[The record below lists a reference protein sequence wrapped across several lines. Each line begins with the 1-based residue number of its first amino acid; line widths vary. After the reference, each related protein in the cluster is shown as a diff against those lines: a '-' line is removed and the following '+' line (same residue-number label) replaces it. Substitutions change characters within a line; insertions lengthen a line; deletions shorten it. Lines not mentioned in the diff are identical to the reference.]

1 MLTFSLSSAST
12 RHYPHHLPVPGRNEQ
27 ERQYMNT
34 KIQRSLA
41 VVSAAALVFGVAS
54 ASTAQAAKHK
64 AKTIY
69 IAYQG
74 PLSGGEASTGID
86 EQNAVKYAVKL
97 FNAKNKNK
105 YNVKV
110 VSVDDQGDPA
120 VASTVAPGIG
130 ANKNVIGLV
139 GPAYSGA
146 TIASFPYYKAG
157 GLVLISPSATRV
169 SLTDPTSPDFGGP
182 VFHRVVGKD
191 DLQGPAL
198 AKYATKGVS
207 SAKVFVFDDQSAY
220 AVPLR
225 GYVEA
230 GLKKIAGASVVGGDS
245 VPNTATDYSP
255 TIAKIASTGATV
267 VIYTGY
273 YSAAAIFVKQLRD
286 SGSTAIFAG
295 GDGVFNQE
303 FPKLAGAAAE
313 GARITGV
320 GGLAG
325 ISPKLEADFKKQMGV
340 SSGVYSVESFDA
352 ANILLEGIK
361 KGNTTRAKMLK
372 WVKAYK
378 GKSVSGNKIVFDKN
392 GDISYGLFAGF
403 TSKGGVLVNTGIVK

>member
-1 MLTFSLSSAST
+1 MKK
-12 RHYPHHLPVPGRNEQ
+12 R
-27 ERQYMNT
+27 
-34 KIQRSLA
+34 IQISLA
-41 VVSAAALVFGVAS
+41 IATALALTLTGCSSSDDAAENTF
-54 ASTAQAAKHK
+54 T
-64 AKTIY
+64 

-74 PLSGGEASTGID
+74 PLSGGEASTGTD
-86 EQNAVKYAVKL
+86 EQNAVKYAIKL
-97 FNAKNKNK
+97 FMEANPE
-105 YNVKV
+105 YTIEL

-120 VASTVAPGIG
+120 VAATVAPGTASNEKIL
-130 ANKNVIGLV
+130 GLV

-146 TIASFPYYKAG
+146 TIASLPFYKDG
-157 GLVLISPSATRV
+157 GLALISPSATRV
-169 SLTDPTSPDFGGP
+169 SITDPATPDFGGP

-191 DLQGPAL
+191 DKQGPAL
-198 AKYATKGVS
+198 AKYATDGVAN
-207 SAKVFVFDDQSAY
+207 AKVFVVDDQSSY

-225 GYVEA
+225 EYVEA
-230 GLKKIAGASVVGGDS
+230 GLKTVAGASLVGGDS
-245 VPNTATDYSP
+245 VINTATDYSP
-255 TIAKIASTGATV
+255 TIAKIKTSGANV

-286 SGSTAIFAG
+286 SGSKAIFAG

-313 GARITGV
+313 GSRITGV

-325 ISPKLEADFKKQMGV
+325 ISAELEADFQEKMGV

-361 KGNTTRAKMLK
+361 AGNTTRESMLA
-372 WVKAYK
+372 WVKAYS
-378 GKSVSGNKIVFDKN
+378 GTSVSGNTIEFDEN

-403 TSKGGVLVNTGIVK
+403 TTKDGVLVNTGIIK

>member
-1 MLTFSLSSAST
+1 
-12 RHYPHHLPVPGRNEQ
+12 
-27 ERQYMNT
+27 MNL

-41 VVSAAALVFGVAS
+41 VVSAAALIFGVS
-54 ASTAQAAKHK
+54 AATNAQAA
-64 AKTIY
+64 AKVLY

-97 FNAKNKNK
+97 FNAKNKGK
-105 YNVKV
+105 FNVKV

-130 ANKNVIGLV
+130 SNKNVLGVV

-146 TIASFPYYKAG
+146 TIASLPYYKAG
-157 GLVLISPSATRV
+157 GLVMISPSATRV

-198 AKYATKGVS
+198 AKYATKGVAN
-207 SAKVFVFDDQSAY
+207 AKVFVFDDQSAY

-230 GLKKIAGASVVGGDS
+230 GLAKIAGATVVGGGDS

-255 TIAKIASTGATV
+255 TIAKIASSGANV

-286 SGSTAIFAG
+286 SGSKAIFAG

-325 ISPKLEADFKKQMGV
+325 ISKKLEADFKKQMGV
-340 SSGVYSVESFDA
+340 SSGVYSVESYDA
-352 ANILLEGIK
+352 ANILLEGIS

-372 WVKAYK
+372 FVKAYK
-378 GKSVSGNKIVFDKN
+378 GKSVSGNTIKFDAN

>member
-1 MLTFSLSSAST
+1 
-12 RHYPHHLPVPGRNEQ
+12 
-27 ERQYMNT
+27 MNK
-34 KIQRSLA
+34 KIQISLA
-41 VVSAAALVFGVAS
+41 VATALAISLSGCSKADSGAANTF
-54 ASTAQAAKHK
+54 T
-64 AKTIY
+64 

-86 EQNAVKYAVKL
+86 EQNAVKYAAKL
-97 FNAKNKNK
+97 FMDANPGITIN
-105 YNVKV
+105 V

-120 VASTVAPGIG
+120 VASTVAPGTAADKKILG
-130 ANKNVIGLV
+130 VV

-146 TIASFPYYKAG
+146 TIASLPFYKEG
-157 GLVLISPSATRV
+157 GLVMVSPSATRV
-169 SLTDPTSPDFGGP
+169 SITDPASPDFGGP

-198 AKYATKGVS
+198 AKYATDGVS
-207 SAKVFVFDDQSAY
+207 NAKVFVFDDQSAY

-230 GLKKIAGASVVGGDS
+230 GLKQVAGASLVGGDS

-255 TIAKIASTGATV
+255 TIAKIKTSGANV

-273 YSAAAIFVKQLRD
+273 YSAGAIFIKQLRD
-286 SGSTAIFAG
+286 SGSKAIFAG

-313 GARITGV
+313 GSRITGV
-320 GGLAG
+320 GGFAG
-325 ISPKLEADFKKQMGV
+325 ISAELEADFQEKMGV

-361 KGNTTRAKMLK
+361 AGNTTRESMLA
-372 WVKAYK
+372 WVKAYT
-378 GKSVSGNKIVFDKN
+378 GTSVSGNTIKFDSN

-403 TSKGGVLVNTGIVK
+403 TTKDGVLVNTGIIK

>member
-1 MLTFSLSSAST
+1 MNIKTKQALSLVTASA
-12 RHYPHHLPVPGRNEQ
+12 
-27 ERQYMNT
+27 
-34 KIQRSLA
+34 LA
-41 VVSAAALVFGVAS
+41 YGLASVSPASAAV
-54 ASTAQAAKHK
+54 
-64 AKTIY
+64 KTY
-69 IAYQG
+69 TIAYQG
-74 PLSGGEASTGID
+74 PLSGAEASTGID
-86 EQNAVKYAVKL
+86 EQNAVKYAAKV
-97 FNAKNKNK
+97 FMAKNKNIK
-105 YNVKV
+105 IKI

-120 VASTVAPGIG
+120 VASTVGPGVG
-130 ANKNVIGLV
+130 NNKAILGVV

-146 TIASFPYYKAG
+146 TIASLPYYKAG
-157 GLVLISPSATRV
+157 GVVMISPSATRV

-198 AKYATKGVS
+198 AKYATKGVAN
-207 SAKVFVFDDQSAY
+207 AKVFIFDDQSAY
-220 AVPLR
+220 GVPLA
-225 GYVEA
+225 GFVTG
-230 GLKKIAGASVVGGDS
+230 GLKKVAGASVVGTDS
-245 VPNTATDYSP
+245 VPNTTTDFAP
-255 TIAKIASTGATV
+255 TIAKIKTSAATV

-273 YSAAAIFVKQLRD
+273 YSQAAIFVKQLRD
-286 SGSTAIFAG
+286 SGSKAIFAG

-313 GARITGV
+313 GSRVTGV

-325 ISPKLEADFKKQMGV
+325 ISAKLETDFKKQMGV

-361 KGNTTRAKMLK
+361 AGNTTRAKMLK

-378 GKSVSGNKIVFDKN
+378 GKSVSGNNIKFDKN

-403 TSKGGVLVNTGIVK
+403 TSKNGVLVNTGIIK